1 MSIIRGDKYNYIY
14 SIPPSNIRGDNTTIF
29 SVCLETRCQLSGEI
43 NTTTFTVYLC
53 QLSGEI
59 NTTTFTVH
67 LMSNIRGDN
76 TTIFSVYFCQLSGE
90 IIPLHLQYTSVKYQG
105 R

>member
-1 MSIIRGDKYNYIY
+1 MSIIRGDKYNHIY
-14 SIPPSNIRGDNTTIF
+14 SIPLSNIRGDNTTIF
-29 SVCLETRCQLSGEI
+29 SVYLETR
-43 NTTTFTVYLC
+43 C